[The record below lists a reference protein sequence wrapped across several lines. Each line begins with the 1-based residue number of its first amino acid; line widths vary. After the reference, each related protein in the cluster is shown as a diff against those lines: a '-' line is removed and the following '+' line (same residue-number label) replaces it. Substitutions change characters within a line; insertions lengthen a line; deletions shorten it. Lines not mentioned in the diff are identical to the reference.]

1 MKGKIKISLATKVA
15 ATFAVLFLSVMLI
28 VAFAVRQIIISQFT
42 SQYQRDLESRLHAIQ
57 QEMSERRTAIGSQ
70 LRQLAGKLEADEAFR
85 LYTVALKEYH
95 QNYILD
101 YAENYMPAMSL
112 QALEIVDHNGLV
124 LSSGHQRHA
133 FGRRVLGQI
142 RRLSRLAGDPQPALA
157 WFKRANGK
165 FLCLAA
171 LDSIKLGTQKF
182 YIVGGIEMTSSF
194 LRGFQRDT
202 TEFLILQLADTVFSS
217 SSHWV
222 KMARRSKMNSLQSK
236 SAWLTALDE
245 QYSLGEITLPVIS
258 ENAIAE
264 EILFLLH
271 SKIELAQLLED
282 LNRRIFIIMGA
293 GMIIA
298 IILSIWRI
306 RAVAKPLHRLADTA
320 SQLSLDKLNV
330 KFDGDGNDH
339 DEVGVL
345 SDALRKMVRR
355 LRQSRI
361 ELAVAEQKA
370 AFADIARQVNHDLK
384 NGFIPIR
391 HVMQHWMEIAETDA
405 GKLIQIFNDRK
416 ATVLESLDYLENL
429 VHNYAQ
435 LRPNTR
441 ISEVNVNQII
451 FDLLASYQDISDG
464 RIQFQAYF
472 DPSEP
477 GVQADAMQLR
487 RAFENL
493 LRNAIE
499 AIAGQGRISVSTA
512 VKDNHVII
520 TWRDSGIGIPEEV
533 SRQMFKAHVTTKPG
547 GTGLG
552 LINVKRIIEDFGGTV
567 TVESEAGQGTTIQL
581 KLPETRGNGTK
592 NQISRKLSDADDSC
606 C

>member
-15 ATFAVLFLSVMLI
+15 VTFAALFLSVMVV

-42 SQYQRDLESRLHAIQ
+42 SQYQRNLESRLHAIR
-57 QEMSERRTAIGSQ
+57 QEMSKRRTAIGSQ
-70 LRQLAGKLEADEAFR
+70 LRLLAAKLENDQAFR
-85 LYTVALKEYH
+85 LYAVVLKEYD
-95 QNYILD
+95 QNYILK
-101 YAENYMPAMSL
+101 YAENYMPAMGL

-124 LSSGHQRHA
+124 LSSGHHRNA
-133 FGRRVLGQI
+133 FGTPALDRI
-142 RRLSRLAGDPQPALA
+142 RRLSRLVADAAPRGAGEPQPALA

-165 FLCLAA
+165 FLCLTA

-194 LRGFQRDT
+194 LRGALARDT
-202 TEFLILQLADTVFSS
+202 TEILILQLADTAFSS
-217 SSHWV
+217 SSYWS
-222 KMARRSKMNSLQSK
+222 KMARRREMNSLQSK
-236 SAWLTALDE
+236 SAWLTALDK

-258 ENAIAE
+258 ENAVEE

-271 SKIELAQLLED
+271 PKTELAQLLED
-282 LNRRIFIIMGA
+282 LNRRIFIIIGA

-306 RAVAKPLHRLADTA
+306 RAVAKPLHRLAETA
-320 SQLSLDKLNV
+320 SQLSLDKLDV
-330 KFDGDGNDH
+330 KFDGGRNDN
-339 DEVGVL
+339 DEVGIL
-345 SDALRKMVRR
+345 NDALRKMVRR

-370 AFADIARQVNHDLK
+370 AFVDIARQINHDLK

-391 HVMQHWMEIAETDA
+391 NVMQHWMEIAETDA

-435 LRPNTR
+435 LRLNAR
-441 ISEVNVNQII
+441 ISEVKVNQII
-451 FDLLASYQDISDG
+451 VDLLASYQDLSDE
-464 RIQFQAYF
+464 RIQLHAYL
-472 DPSEP
+472 DPGDP
-477 GVQADAMQLR
+477 GVQAEAVQLR
-487 RAFENL
+487 RAFENV

-499 AIAGQGRISVSTA
+499 AIEGRGWVTVSTA
-512 VKDNHVII
+512 VKNDQVII
-520 TWRDSGIGIPEEV
+520 TWRDSGAGISEEV
-533 SRQMFKAHVTTKPG
+533 GRQMFKAHVTTKPG

-552 LINVKRIIEDFGGTV
+552 LINVKRIIEDFGGAV
-567 TVESEAGQGTTIQL
+567 TVASTVGQGTTVRL
-581 KLPETRGNGTK
+581 TLPVTIVSKE
-592 NQISRKLSDADDSC
+592 
-606 C
+606 